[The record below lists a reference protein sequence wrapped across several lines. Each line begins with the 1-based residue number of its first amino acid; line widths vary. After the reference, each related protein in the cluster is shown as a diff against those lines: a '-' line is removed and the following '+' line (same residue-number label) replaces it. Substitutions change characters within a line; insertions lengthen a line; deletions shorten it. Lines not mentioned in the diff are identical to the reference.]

1 MNRSMSPSQRETLAI
16 ETLAIE
22 IVRIAESA
30 ADCNH
35 LPSFEH
41 PSNALENPTPH
52 RTVREAGSFG
62 CGRRLRRANMTET
75 TLSFSKLRVR
85 RVYMTEN
92 ADKKISK
99 NPEVIEKA
107 ARRRFTEEY
116 KRRIA
121 IEAEACT
128 LPGEI
133 GALLR
138 REGLYS
144 SVVQRWRRQL
154 REEPLSSSK
163 KSSSAASPAQ
173 PSAAKEIAV
182 LKRENERL
190 KERLRQA
197 ELIIDVQ
204 KKVSEMMQTQSPEK
218 TD

>member
-1 MNRSMSPSQRETLAI
+1 
-16 ETLAIE
+16 
-22 IVRIAESA
+22 
-30 ADCNH
+30 
-35 LPSFEH
+35 
-41 PSNALENPTPH
+41 
-52 RTVREAGSFG
+52 
-62 CGRRLRRANMTET
+62 
-75 TLSFSKLRVR
+75 
-85 RVYMTEN
+85 MTEN

-107 ARRRFTEEY
+107 SRRRFTAEY

-128 LPGEI
+128 QAGEI

-173 PSAAKEIAV
+173 PSAAKVNAS

-204 KKVSEMMQTQSPEK
+204 KKVSEMMQTRSPEK

>member
-1 MNRSMSPSQRETLAI
+1 
-16 ETLAIE
+16 
-22 IVRIAESA
+22 
-30 ADCNH
+30 
-35 LPSFEH
+35 
-41 PSNALENPTPH
+41 
-52 RTVREAGSFG
+52 
-62 CGRRLRRANMTET
+62 
-75 TLSFSKLRVR
+75 
-85 RVYMTEN
+85 MTEN

-107 ARRRFTEEY
+107 SRRRFTAEY

-128 LPGEI
+128 QPGQI

-173 PSAAKEIAV
+173 PSAAKVNAS

-204 KKVSEMMQTQSPEK
+204 KKVSEMMQTRSPEK

>member
-1 MNRSMSPSQRETLAI
+1 
-16 ETLAIE
+16 
-22 IVRIAESA
+22 
-30 ADCNH
+30 
-35 LPSFEH
+35 
-41 PSNALENPTPH
+41 
-52 RTVREAGSFG
+52 
-62 CGRRLRRANMTET
+62 
-75 TLSFSKLRVR
+75 
-85 RVYMTEN
+85 MTEN

-99 NPEVIEKA
+99 NPEVVEKA
-107 ARRRFTEEY
+107 SRRRFTAEY
-116 KRRIA
+116 KRRISL
-121 IEAEACT
+121 EAEACT
-128 LPGEI
+128 QPGEI

-163 KSSSAASPAQ
+163 KSSSTAPPAQ
-173 PSAAKEIAV
+173 PSAAKQLAS

-204 KKVSEMMQTQSPEK
+204 KKVSEMMQTRSPEK